1 MPTSTDRLGLIAA
14 AVLLLAGALL
24 MRAFGDFRDPT
35 VLHPFLAGAMVMSIA
50 FLLALRF
57 PPSKHFW
64 FWAPPIAASL
74 ILLSM
79 APGDDIFRYI
89 WEGRIQLSG
98 FSPYCFAPDDPTLA
112 SLRDSQIWPR
122 VGHPSA
128 TAIYPP
134 LTEVFFRAVAAV
146 SPSVLAMKTAI
157 TVFDLLACALLY
169 RHFGTGAALYI
180 WNPLVIYSFA
190 GGGHYDSL
198 FILSLAVAFYLWE
211 RGDSAR
217 NRLLVGLALGAGV
230 ALKWLSLPVLLW
242 ALWRTLQIDGPR
254 RAALA
259 ALAAASPFATSFL
272 LVANGH
278 WFCPLAPPTFAHSA
292 RSAEALPA
300 LLGAFL
306 PDRHPL
312 DSNVAYLLLFLGLAF
327 FLLRRI
333 RDIHLAA
340 YASFAAALLTTPM
353 FHAWYATWLLPAAAG
368 LRRNAAA
375 ALSISSFAYFWLHV
389 HIAEPG
395 GAWRQSPLEKV
406 LLWGPFL
413 GALLW
418 DHLRERRRNR

>member
-1 MPTSTDRLGLIAA
+1 
-14 AVLLLAGALL
+14 
-24 MRAFGDFRDPT
+24 MRPFGDFRDPT
-35 VLHPFLAGAMVMSIA
+35 VLPPFLAGAMVMSIA

-57 PPSKHFW
+57 PPSQHFW
-64 FWAPPIAASL
+64 FWAPPIAARL
-74 ILLSM
+74 ILLTM

-89 WEGRIQLSG
+89 WEGSIQLSG
-98 FSPYCFAPDDPTLA
+98 HSPYCLAPDHPTLA
-112 SLRDSQIWPR
+112 PLRDNFIWPQ
-122 VGHPSA
+122 VGHPSV

-134 LTEVFFRAVAAV
+134 LTELFFRAVAAV

-169 RHFGTGAALYI
+169 RQFGSGSSLYI

-198 FILSLAVAFYLWE
+198 FILSLAVAFHFWE

-217 NRLLVGLALGAGV
+217 NRLLACLALGAGV
-230 ALKWLSLPVLLW
+230 ALKWLSLPLLLW
-242 ALWRTLQIDGPR
+242 ALWRTLQIDGLP
-254 RAALA
+254 RAAQT
-259 ALAAASPFATSFL
+259 AAAAATPFAISFP
-272 LVANGH
+272 LVANGQ
-278 WFCPLAPPTFAHSA
+278 WLCPLAPPTFAHSA

-300 LLGAFL
+300 LLGALL
-306 PDRHPL
+306 PARHPL
-312 DSNVAYLLLFLGLAF
+312 DSNVAYLLLFFGLAF
-327 FLLRRI
+327 FLLRRLRGI
-333 RDIHLAA
+333 RTAA

-368 LRRNAAA
+368 LRRSAAA

-395 GAWRQSPLEKV
+395 GAWRQSPLEKA